1 MITKGKSIWTI
12 KRHFSGGYFPKRR
25 RRSYLT
31 TQYGPKLGL
40 QGVKIYS
47 CFMAYVLCRNPRI
60 CFGLHCCSYFYFFPP
75 KFHCR
80 AWKQGCCSVIIII
93 INHCDH
99 PNIFHPHETHICI
112 FLRQSIFS
120 HQDMMQVARLSF
132 AKFCKSLTLTWNVA
146 DKFIIEQIDWSFSW
160 ATFQF
165 QLL

>member
-1 MITKGKSIWTI
+1 MAQNWVCKVLRYILVLWPM
-12 KRHFSGGYFPKRR
+12 FYAE
-25 RRSYLT
+25 
-31 TQYGPKLGL
+31 TQE
-40 QGVKIYS
+40 
-47 CFMAYVLCRNPRI
+47 YVLASI
-60 CFGLHCCSYFYFFPP
+60 VAHISIFFLP

-93 INHCDH
+93 INHCHH